1 MERALVT
8 GAAGFIG
15 SHLAERLLG
24 CGVTVTGV
32 DARSPVSD
40 RLAAEN
46 LAGVASHPGFRFVTA
61 NLLTADLP
69 TLLEDVQV
77 AFHLAAIGGVRRSWG
92 NRFADYLACNVLA
105 TQRLLEA
112 CAAAGVPR
120 LVVASSSSV
129 YGHGRAK
136 PSREDDPLEPA
147 SPYGVTKLAA
157 EQLCA
162 AYATG
167 RNATTSVVALRYFT
181 VYGPRQR
188 PDMVISRILG
198 AAMSGRKVTVY
209 GDGSQQRDFTYIGD
223 AITATMAAAEADA
236 EMAAVNIGSGRSI
249 ALSDVLDLAAAVTGS
264 NVAVQHR
271 PEQPGDVAST
281 AADLTR
287 ARQLLGY
294 QPSTALA
301 EGLQQQWAWLTSQH
315 DGSARGLCAQPVL
328 GGG

>member
-1 MERALVT
+1 
-8 GAAGFIG
+8 
-15 SHLAERLLG
+15 
-24 CGVTVTGV
+24 
-32 DARSPVSD
+32 
-40 RLAAEN
+40 
-46 LAGVASHPGFRFVTA
+46 
-61 NLLTADLP
+61 
-69 TLLEDVQV
+69 
-77 AFHLAAIGGVRRSWG
+77 
-92 NRFADYLACNVLA
+92 
-105 TQRLLEA
+105 
-112 CAAAGVPR
+112 
-120 LVVASSSSV
+120 
-129 YGHGRAK
+129 
-136 PSREDDPLEPA
+136 
-147 SPYGVTKLAA
+147 
-157 EQLCA
+157 
-162 AYATG
+162 
-167 RNATTSVVALRYFT
+167 
-181 VYGPRQR
+181 
-188 PDMVISRILG
+188 MVISRILG

-236 EMAAVNIGSGRSI
+236 EMAAVNIGSGRSS

-315 DGSARGLCAQPVL
+315 DGSARGLCAQPML